1 MTLFA
6 EQGEHLLNTTS
17 ADIGRQME
25 DADSN
30 DFDVTMAKANFKER
44 SQKFYCRHQAGRK
57 VVKLHVQLQE
67 MLN

>member
-44 SQKFYCRHQAGRK
+44 SQK
-57 VVKLHVQLQE
+57 VLQPPSG
-67 MLN
+67 